1 MYRKDGSVSSS
12 AREIAAQYRE
22 ILVDEYQDS
31 NEVQECIFEAVSKGG
46 KNRFL
51 VGDVKQSIYRFRLA
65 DPGIFLQKYEAYA
78 PYAQAKDD
86 EPRKILLSDNF
97 RSRKEVLAAANDV
110 FSLCMQGGEL
120 ELTYGEAEK
129 LRAGL
134 SYPDTPQP
142 KVELHCIELSKA
154 ETDEQSPQKRETEA
168 DFVAARIRRM
178 LDEKMQVSS
187 GGVLRDVQPGDI
199 VILMRAVGDNAAS
212 YQSAL
217 SKQSIASRCDRGGS
231 LFDTTEAQVLL
242 AALKVIDN
250 PHRDVE
256 LVTALSSPAFGVP
269 PEDLARARG
278 RLRTGDFYD
287 CLLSMEDRGQA
298 LDSFLSWLSEMR
310 GQSRLLPLGE
320 LLDLVLQTTGMEDVF
335 SAMEGGAAR
344 RENLQSAA
352 RAGVCLFRHWKSEP
366 DGLFA
371 VYGRAGRER
380 AAAVF
385 ARAGGTGRRC
395 ADHDH
400 PPVEGT
406 GIPGGVS
413 GGFVAAV

>member
-1 MYRKDGSVSSS
+1 MEHETIALLYRKDGSVSSS

-134 SYPDTPQP
+134 IYPDTPQP

-178 LDEKMQVSS
+178 LDVKMQVSS
-187 GGVLRDVQPGDI
+187 GGVLRDVQPGD
-199 VILMRAVGDNAAS
+199 
-212 YQSAL
+212 
-217 SKQSIASRCDRGGS
+217 CDS
-231 LFDTTEAQVLL
+231 
-242 AALKVIDN
+242 
-250 PHRDVE
+250 H
-256 LVTALSSPAFGVP
+256 
-269 PEDLARARG
+269 ARRG
-278 RLRTGDFYD
+278 R
-287 CLLSMEDRGQA
+287 
-298 LDSFLSWLSEMR
+298 
-310 GQSRLLPLGE
+310 
-320 LLDLVLQTTGMEDVF
+320 
-335 SAMEGGAAR
+335 
-344 RENLQSAA
+344 
-352 RAGVCLFRHWKSEP
+352 
-366 DGLFA
+366 
-371 VYGRAGRER
+371 
-380 AAAVF
+380 
-385 ARAGGTGRRC
+385 
-395 ADHDH
+395 
-400 PPVEGT
+400 
-406 GIPGGVS
+406 
-413 GGFVAAV
+413 

>member
-1 MYRKDGSVSSS
+1 
-12 AREIAAQYRE
+12 
-22 ILVDEYQDS
+22 
-31 NEVQECIFEAVSKGG
+31 
-46 KNRFL
+46 
-51 VGDVKQSIYRFRLA
+51 
-65 DPGIFLQKYEAYA
+65 
-78 PYAQAKDD
+78 
-86 EPRKILLSDNF
+86 
-97 RSRKEVLAAANDV
+97 
-110 FSLCMQGGEL
+110 MQGGEL

-256 LVTALSSPAFGVP
+256 LVTALSILILPLVWVFRRRSPIGAGLALGGGLSNLWERLRRGTVYDYVQFPKLPKLGRYVWNLA
-269 PEDLARARG
+269 DLAILIG
-278 RLRTGDFYD
+278 G
-287 CLLSMEDRGQA
+287 LLLA
-298 LDSFLSWLSEMR
+298 LL
-310 GQSRLLPLGE
+310 
-320 LLDLVLQTTGMEDVF
+320 
-335 SAMEGGAAR
+335 
-344 RENLQSAA
+344 
-352 RAGVCLFRHWKSEP
+352 
-366 DGLFA
+366 
-371 VYGRAGRER
+371 ER
-380 AAAVF
+380 KK
-385 ARAGGTGRRC
+385 
-395 ADHDH
+395 
-400 PPVEGT
+400 
-406 GIPGGVS
+406 
-413 GGFVAAV
+413 